1 MQAMSVHEREEEW
14 VWSSTGAEWTALREQ
29 GKENMIN
36 DTDTIWITADNLCKK
51 QTAGKKKKKKKDMLT
66 NGTEVE

>member
-36 DTDTIWITADNLCKK
+36 DTDKI
-51 QTAGKKKKKKKDMLT
+51 
-66 NGTEVE
+66 